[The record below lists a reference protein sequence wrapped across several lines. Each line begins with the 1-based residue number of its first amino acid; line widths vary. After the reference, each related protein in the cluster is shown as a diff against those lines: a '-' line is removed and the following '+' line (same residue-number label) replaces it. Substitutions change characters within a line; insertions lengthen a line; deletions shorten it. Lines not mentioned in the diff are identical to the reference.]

1 MSRFII
7 PFFLFISLFAY
18 AGNVT
23 VEGAGGKVSLD
34 FNLGVKTE
42 ILEKKFD
49 NNAINLTLK
58 GEFDLNADQLWN
70 QHVNKITYTKGNG
83 LTNIK
88 IVFESKPLK
97 YDVQPS
103 PNGILVVLEFP
114 EKVPEVTTGG
124 STFAKMI
131 FSILII
137 LIVIFVF
144 YWLIKVFMKKTY
156 VSDIPGIGRTL
167 GKIDL
172 MPGKSIIFYEIK
184 DIVYMFG
191 VSGEGITLLD
201 KIVESEMIDAIKTGF
216 SKKQDFSSYFR
227 FFGDKAIKEEIEVS
241 STIIKDKVESLK
253 KRS

>member
-1 MSRFII
+1 MSRFFLL
-7 PFFLFISLFAY
+7 FFILIGLTAF

-23 VEGAGGKVSLD
+23 VEGVGGKVSLS
-34 FNLGVKTE
+34 FNLGVKAE

-83 LTNIK
+83 LTNLR

-103 PNGILVVLEFP
+103 PNGFFVVLEFP
-114 EKVPEVTTGG
+114 EKAPEVTGGG

-137 LIVIFVF
+137 LIIIFVF

-191 VSGEGITLLD
+191 VSGDGISLLD
-201 KIVESEMIDAIKTGF
+201 KVTDADMIDAIKAGF

-253 KRS
+253 KRN